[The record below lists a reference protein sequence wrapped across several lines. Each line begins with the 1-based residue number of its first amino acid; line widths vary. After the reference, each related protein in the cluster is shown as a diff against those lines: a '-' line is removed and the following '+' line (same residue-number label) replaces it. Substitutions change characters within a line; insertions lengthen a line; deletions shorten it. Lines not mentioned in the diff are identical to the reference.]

1 MLEYKIDIIEEL
13 KKAGVNT
20 TIAKETGV
28 FGQSTM
34 RKFRENDTSISLDN
48 LNRLC
53 CILEMQPRDIIK
65 YIETADDREKI
76 ISKIREN
83 KLTITN
89 NSDIMNIV
97 KEGKVLNNKEERN
110 LTEEMSVF
118 KSYLRRLLQDLK
130 DLKEAL
136 KNKEY
141 ERAETM
147 VDKLIDDTQKGIE
160 DN

>member
-1 MLEYKIDIIEEL
+1 
-13 KKAGVNT
+13 
-20 TIAKETGV
+20 
-28 FGQSTM
+28 
-34 RKFRENDTSISLDN
+34 
-48 LNRLC
+48 
-53 CILEMQPRDIIK
+53 
-65 YIETADDREKI
+65 
-76 ISKIREN
+76 
-83 KLTITN
+83 
-89 NSDIMNIV
+89 MNIV

>member
-1 MLEYKIDIIEEL
+1 
-13 KKAGVNT
+13 
-20 TIAKETGV
+20 
-28 FGQSTM
+28 
-34 RKFRENDTSISLDN
+34 
-48 LNRLC
+48 
-53 CILEMQPRDIIK
+53 
-65 YIETADDREKI
+65 
-76 ISKIREN
+76 
-83 KLTITN
+83 
-89 NSDIMNIV
+89 MNIV

-141 ERAETM
+141 EQAETM

-160 DN
+160 DK

>member
-1 MLEYKIDIIEEL
+1 MLLLYSYEY
-13 KKAGVNT
+13 G
-20 TIAKETGV
+20 
-28 FGQSTM
+28 
-34 RKFRENDTSISLDN
+34 
-48 LNRLC
+48 
-53 CILEMQPRDIIK
+53 
-65 YIETADDREKI
+65 
-76 ISKIREN
+76 
-83 KLTITN
+83 
-89 NSDIMNIV
+89 IMNIV

-136 KNKEY
+136 KNREY
-141 ERAETM
+141 EQAETM

>member
-1 MLEYKIDIIEEL
+1 MLYSYEY
-13 KKAGVNT
+13 G
-20 TIAKETGV
+20 
-28 FGQSTM
+28 
-34 RKFRENDTSISLDN
+34 
-48 LNRLC
+48 
-53 CILEMQPRDIIK
+53 
-65 YIETADDREKI
+65 
-76 ISKIREN
+76 
-83 KLTITN
+83 
-89 NSDIMNIV
+89 IMNIV

-136 KNKEY
+136 KSKEY